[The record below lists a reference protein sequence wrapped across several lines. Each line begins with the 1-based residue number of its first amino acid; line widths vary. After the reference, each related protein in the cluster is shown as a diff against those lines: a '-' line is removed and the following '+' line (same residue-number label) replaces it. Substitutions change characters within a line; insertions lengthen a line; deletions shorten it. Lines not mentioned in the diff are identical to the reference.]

1 MAAWCV
7 NLYAEGA
14 EGQNPEGY
22 AGSVYEWEPHTVI
35 KTALVGSMFP
45 LTSTLVCALIRGHV
59 PPFGRQGKIINGQ
72 RQGGLCACCNWYAED
87 NTVRQQKEDIGQMSG
102 VLGLLFGPFLV
113 ITVIGSCLYLVV
125 WGLLQSPDGSGYISR
140 GALAKQ
146 AEPSKCLTESL
157 VAACRLRRIPVPQRF
172 QVRGGRETTGQRCNQ
187 AHGVGVHVAAGLL
200 RDYLGRVRQHSSSG
214 LRVYVHRAP

>member
-1 MAAWCV
+1 VGCAHLSAATARSSGQLTRLAAGFFWAFGFPLPFVAAWCV

-35 KTALVGSMFP
+35 KTALVGSLFP
-45 LTSTLVCALIRGHV
+45 LASTLVCALIRAHV

-125 WGLLQSPDGSGYISR
+125 CKIVILSRFVALFVPLIQKVSLLQGGCSRARMARDTSAEVRSPD
-140 GALAKQ
+140 
-146 AEPSKCLTESL
+146 
-157 VAACRLRRIPVPQRF
+157 
-172 QVRGGRETTGQRCNQ
+172 
-187 AHGVGVHVAAGLL
+187 
-200 RDYLGRVRQHSSSG
+200 RQN
-214 LRVYVHRAP
+214 LPNV